1 MTIRT
6 GIGWT
11 ASLGSL
17 VAFLALAAPV
27 GAQTQQER
35 PVTFTKDVAPIVE
48 RSCQTC
54 HRKGQMAP
62 MSLMTYEEVRPYAR
76 AIKQKLITGEM
87 PPWGVDAHVGIQ
99 RFKNDSSLTQDEV
112 AMMVKWVD
120 AGAPRGDAKDMRP
133 ARVFNDAAAWSLPGE
148 PDLVVAGESHTT
160 KANAHEEW
168 AELFADIPLEE
179 DRWVRAYQ
187 SLPSKAGVQVV
198 HHMVAYIIR
207 PDGAT
212 DGYGLH
218 YVPGKPATIYQ
229 EDAGFLLR
237 AGSRIK
243 FDMHYTSI
251 GTAVTDQPRVA
262 LMFYPKGY
270 EPKNKVVRL
279 NWASLGD
286 LDIPVG
292 EANARSDGYALI
304 RSNLRLMTYV
314 PHMHI
319 RGSKQCIELIFPES
333 GQTEMLNCFGFNFL
347 WQQVFHYEDDAQPL
361 IPKSTILHVINYHDN
376 SRSNEYNPDP
386 KNWTGFGQR
395 SVDDMAIAMGEGMRL
410 SDEEFE
416 RMVEER
422 QEKLAASRKF

>member
-1 MTIRT
+1 MTRT
-6 GIGWT
+6 GIRTTAAFGSL
-11 ASLGSL
+11 ASLLTFSVP
-17 VAFLALAAPV
+17 VA
-27 GAQTQQER
+27 AQTTAHD
-35 PVTFTKDVAPIVE
+35 PVTFTKDVAPIVQ
-48 RSCQTC
+48 RSCQMC
-54 HRKGQMAP
+54 HRQGQMAP
-62 MSLMTYEEVRPYAR
+62 MSLMTYEEIRPYAR
-76 AIKQKLITGEM
+76 AIKQKLLAGEM
-87 PPWGVDAHVGIQ
+87 PPWGVDPNVGIQ
-99 RFKNDSSLTQDEV
+99 SFKNDISLDADEIATV
-112 AMMVKWVD
+112 VRWVD
-120 AGAPRGDAKDMRP
+120 EGAPLGRPEDMPTP
-133 ARVFNDAAAWSLPGE
+133 AVFDDDLAWTLPGE
-148 PDLVVAGESHTT
+148 PDMVISGESFTT
-160 KANAHEEW
+160 PANAHEQW
-168 AELFADIPLEE
+168 AELYAEVPLTE

-187 SLPSKAGVQVV
+187 SRPSKDGVQVV

-218 YVPGKPATIYQ
+218 YVPGKPATVYQ
-229 EDAGFLLR
+229 DGAGFLLR

-243 FDMHYTSI
+243 FDMHYTSVDHE
-251 GTAVTDQPRVA
+251 VTDQPMVG

-270 EPKNKVVRL
+270 EPTNKVVRL

-304 RSNLRLMTYV
+304 RDNLRLMTYL

-319 RGSKQCIELIFPES
+319 RGRKQCIELIFPES

-347 WQQVFHYEDDAQPL
+347 WQQVFQYEDDAQPL
-361 IPKSTILHVINYHDN
+361 IPKGTLLHVINFHDN
-376 SRSNEYNPDP
+376 SRGNEYNPDP

-416 RMVEER
+416 RMAEER
-422 QEKLAASRKF
+422 KAKLAERQKR